1 MTPYIFSVCSAFCNP
16 ADVEAFTEEKKQS
29 LVKRQG
35 KGADFVR
42 AVKEIVDSYE
52 KLKKERQL
60 GEANCGNVA
69 DANISNSVINSG
81 ASDNSVSCEVTATLP
96 IKSSNSVVD
105 RHDLVCPAEDD
116 SADVLKDES
125 NDKEV
130 SKMEL
135 SDNAPSVQSPKP
147 LTYSSRKR
155 SAGDLCPQG
164 FITDR
169 HMPVRR
175 NRSTSRAQNFLFP
188 CNDSGKNAGSQL
200 TNATQG
206 ASVRRNQ
213 RLRKSP
219 DLAGRNDLDSSAS
232 VLNGSLEDKDNSSE
246 ILTNDSDEFSL
257 NEGSAMD
264 SNYKH
269 TETIECPEEVELNK
283 GLDLKIKGVVNKK
296 KRNPNR
302 KRATN
307 DSSKSTIKLEEDLG
321 VRNSS
326 QSSQNICGNS
336 EEKCFEQDGDE
347 HLPLVKRARVRMGK
361 SSSTEGELNSIP
373 HAPGKSCKEDI
384 NSPPQM
390 ITSSNCENGSSAD
403 GGSSVLIGTVDN
415 VSPSKT
421 VAPCFEN
428 QTGNTKRDQPFC
440 SVDDEAALP
449 PSKRLHRALE
459 AMSANA
465 AEEGQARIEPSS
477 SRMTSIGISAIKTSP
492 DITINNHEG
501 GGLELQKSDACNGNS
516 SHTIVHSLSANSN
529 PMISTENDSSKQVDK
544 LSTRFQAQ
552 ETGKVVLPCTA
563 DHVEELGDFVVCHT
577 TNADLKIQ
585 AHKEISPNLDSK
597 CCEVESNQDSPHLS
611 LPPNNEHNIITMN
624 HSNTSSDASEDNGI
638 SLHSE
643 TDVAKKEIISPRN
656 NIDLPRNEVV
666 ISDDTKCL
674 KPAIDDVNR
683 ANEMGEVVK
692 EVEREVP
699 EEDLNS
705 VSTSDCPGEKV
716 ISGIRS
722 STSLTDGGDCIPQ
735 GSPPNTSICNVST
748 SDSSNILH
756 NGSCSPDVH
765 LHQKQSLSG
774 PVDESKYGSEATQ
787 QSRSMGKSTEAAR
800 AALLYFEAMLGTLK
814 RTKESIGRATRIAID
829 CAKFGI
835 ADKGERFMHFTPGMA
850 GNVMHVLISTC
861 WVMEILAHN
870 LETES
875 SLHRR
880 VDLFFLVDSIAQF
893 SRGLKG
899 DVCLVYSSSIQAVL
913 PRLLSAAV
921 PPGNAAQEN
930 RRQCLKVLR
939 LWLERRILPE
949 PMIRHHIRE
958 LDLYSSISAGV
969 FSRRSLRTE
978 RALDDPIREM
988 EGMHVDEYGSNSSLQ
1003 LPGFCMPRMLKD
1015 EDDNEGSDSDEG
1027 NFEAVTPEHISEAHE
1042 MTSTIDKHR
1051 HILEDVDGELEM
1063 EDVAPSRD
1071 VEMNSFCNV
1080 DRGNTTALE
1089 KNLSLSSAPL
1099 PQLAP
1104 QCSAPPAS
1112 APPPPPPPPP
1122 PP

>member
-1 MTPYIFSVCSAFCNP
+1 MTPCIFSACSAFCNP
-16 ADVEAFTEEKKQS
+16 ADVEAFTEEKKLS

-60 GEANCGNVA
+60 GEANCGGNVA
-69 DANISNSVINSG
+69 DANISNSAINSG
-81 ASDNSVSCEVTATLP
+81 ASDNSVSREVTATLP

-125 NDKEV
+125 NDKEA
-130 SKMEL
+130 SKKEL

-175 NRSTSRAQNFLFP
+175 NRSTSRVQNFMFP

-206 ASVRRNQ
+206 TSVRRNQ
-213 RLRKSP
+213 RLGKSP
-219 DLAGRNDLDSSAS
+219 DLAGCNDFDSSAS

-269 TETIECPEEVELNK
+269 IETIECPEEVELKK

-307 DSSKSTIKLEEDLG
+307 DSSKSTIKLEEDHG

-373 HAPGKSCKEDI
+373 HAPGKSCKEDN
-384 NSPPQM
+384 NSPPQI

-415 VSPSKT
+415 VSPSKI

-428 QTGNTKRDQPFC
+428 QMGNTKRDQPFC

-465 AEEGQARIEPSS
+465 AKEGQARIESSS

-492 DITINNHEG
+492 DMTINNHEG
-501 GGLELQKSDACNGNS
+501 GGLKLQKPDACGGNS
-516 SHTIVHSLSANSN
+516 SHIIVHSLSANSN
-529 PMISTENDSSKQVDK
+529 PMISTENDSSKQEDK

-552 ETGKVVLPCTA
+552 ENGKDVLPCAA

-577 TNADLKIQ
+577 ATADLKIQ
-585 AHKEISPNLDSK
+585 VHREISPNLDSK
-597 CCEVESNQDSPHLS
+597 CCEVESSRVSPHLS
-611 LPPNNEHNIITMN
+611 LPPNNEDNIITMI
-624 HSNTSSDASEDNGI
+624 HSNTTSDAPEHNRI

-643 TDVAKKEIISPRN
+643 AEVAKNEVISPQN
-656 NIDLPRNEVV
+656 NTDLPRNEVL

-674 KPAIDDVNR
+674 KPAVNDVKR
-683 ANEMGEVVK
+683 ANEM
-692 EVEREVP
+692 
-699 EEDLNS
+699 
-705 VSTSDCPGEKV
+705 
-716 ISGIRS
+716 
-722 STSLTDGGDCIPQ
+722 
-735 GSPPNTSICNVST
+735 
-748 SDSSNILH
+748 
-756 NGSCSPDVH
+756 
-765 LHQKQSLSG
+765 
-774 PVDESKYGSEATQ
+774 
-787 QSRSMGKSTEAAR
+787 
-800 AALLYFEAMLGTLK
+800 
-814 RTKESIGRATRIAID
+814 
-829 CAKFGI
+829 
-835 ADKGERFMHFTPGMA
+835 
-850 GNVMHVLISTC
+850 
-861 WVMEILAHN
+861 
-870 LETES
+870 
-875 SLHRR
+875 
-880 VDLFFLVDSIAQF
+880 
-893 SRGLKG
+893 
-899 DVCLVYSSSIQAVL
+899 
-913 PRLLSAAV
+913 
-921 PPGNAAQEN
+921 
-930 RRQCLKVLR
+930 
-939 LWLERRILPE
+939 
-949 PMIRHHIRE
+949 
-958 LDLYSSISAGV
+958 
-969 FSRRSLRTE
+969 
-978 RALDDPIREM
+978 
-988 EGMHVDEYGSNSSLQ
+988 
-1003 LPGFCMPRMLKD
+1003 
-1015 EDDNEGSDSDEG
+1015 
-1027 NFEAVTPEHISEAHE
+1027 
-1042 MTSTIDKHR
+1042 
-1051 HILEDVDGELEM
+1051 
-1063 EDVAPSRD
+1063 
-1071 VEMNSFCNV
+1071 
-1080 DRGNTTALE
+1080 
-1089 KNLSLSSAPL
+1089 
-1099 PQLAP
+1099 
-1104 QCSAPPAS
+1104 
-1112 APPPPPPPPP
+1112 
-1122 PP
+1122 